1 MVCTFMLGNQEL
13 YDFAD
18 DNPSVLVLDGAY
30 VNDPYVIAKND
41 NMVSINTTLE
51 IDLTGQCCS
60 ESIGSRQFSGT
71 GGQADTAIGAQNSK
85 NGRSIIALYSTA
97 MVKNKATGEREEVS
111 KIVPILKPGAIVSLS
126 RNDVDIV
133 VTEYGAAY
141 LRGTTVKERVEAL
154 IAIALFRVLA
164 ACWFMDDE
172 KKLFTSRT
180 VVGVVMSFVLFSCGP
195 FLFNMLVTETFGGL
209 PIIAI
214 SALGAACNVVLFFAL
229 AFLVDKFKIK
239 DRI

>member
-1 MVCTFMLGNQEL
+1 MSKKKCFVISIVFSVIIFIVSFLTAKEGNGTFVSLGDAFVMMAACFLPTGWAMLAALLGC
-13 YDFAD
+13 
-18 DNPSVLVLDGAY
+18 GAY
-30 VNDPYVIAKND
+30 SFIV
-41 NMVSINTTLE
+41 
-51 IDLTGQCCS
+51 
-60 ESIGSRQFSGT
+60 
-71 GGQADTAIGAQNSK
+71 GGWQ
-85 NGRSIIALYSTA
+85 
-97 MVKNKATGEREEVS
+97 
-111 KIVPILKPGAIVSLS
+111 
-126 RNDVDIV
+126 
-133 VTEYGAAY
+133 
-141 LRGTTVKERVEAL
+141 AL

>member
-1 MVCTFMLGNQEL
+1 L
-13 YDFAD
+13 
-18 DNPSVLVLDGAY
+18 SVVGKRLSL
-30 VNDPYVIAKND
+30 
-41 NMVSINTTLE
+41 L
-51 IDLTGQCCS
+51 L
-60 ESIGSRQFSGT
+60 FS
-71 GGQADTAIGAQNSK
+71 
-85 NGRSIIALYSTA
+85 
-97 MVKNKATGEREEVS
+97 
-111 KIVPILKPGAIVSLS
+111 
-126 RNDVDIV
+126 
-133 VTEYGAAY
+133 AY
-141 LRGTTVKERVEAL
+141 LL
-154 IAIALFRVLA
+154 LA
-164 ACWFMDDE
+164 GLWTMK